1 MEFVIF
7 NFWNPQ
13 CLMLLVYT
21 HKITPRVTY
30 TFKHICKRILGLEI
44 GFTSKVEDF
53 IAHDSLKMS
62 YARQPLSHELFV
74 RSNNLLF
81 ETGLSDID
89 ISVQQWE
96 NTKGFFSTGDRSDLP
111 FDIFAAS
118 FYLLSRYEE
127 YLPHVKDDY
136 GRFLASESLASQH
149 KFINQPV
156 VDIWAYKLQAVL
168 QERFPDYKFTTRK
181 YNVKP
186 VIDVPMAYYFKH
198 KGLLRTIGGTLNDL
212 GRFKLK
218 QTYTRYLVLM
228 GFKRDPYDTFK
239 WIIRKQK
246 KYDFKFIVLFLIGDY
261 STYDKN
267 ISTNRKSF
275 VSLIKSVAD
284 YCDVGIKAS
293 YFSLNNIKTLKA
305 EKIRMEGITHTDLK
319 AVRHSFSKLNLP
331 TSYRNLVELEINQ
344 DFTMGYIDTL
354 GFRAG
359 TCTPFQFYDLDY
371 EVQTPLQINPYQCLD
386 YALLKYNSELDKTE
400 HLQKL
405 INEVKAVNGTFVA
418 VFHNY
423 SFSDLDRWKGF
434 KSLFNLILESSE

>member
-1 MEFVIF
+1 
-7 NFWNPQ
+7 
-13 CLMLLVYT
+13 MLLVYT

-30 TFKHICKRILGLEI
+30 TFKHICKRILGIEVR
-44 GFTSKVEDF
+44 FTSKVEDF

-62 YARQPLSHELFV
+62 YAKQPLSNELFV
-74 RSNNLLF
+74 QSNTLLF
-81 ETGLSDID
+81 ENGLSDVTLN
-89 ISVQQWE
+89 VQQWE
-96 NTKGFFSTGDRSDLP
+96 HTKGFFATGERSDLP

-127 YLPHVKDDY
+127 YLPHVKDEY
-136 GRFLASESLASQH
+136 GRFLASESLAYKQ
-149 KFINQPV
+149 KFLNQPV
-156 VDIWAYKLQAVL
+156 VDIWAYKLKDVL
-168 QERFPDYKFTTRK
+168 AKRFPDYEFPVRSYK
-181 YNVKP
+181 VQP

-198 KGLLRTIGGTLNDL
+198 KGLLRIIGGTLNDL
-212 GRFKLK
+212 RRFKLK
-218 QTYTRYLVLM
+218 QLYFRYLVLF

-239 WIIRKQK
+239 WVIRKQNS
-246 KYDFKFIVLFLIGDY
+246 YNFKFIVLFLIGDY

-267 ISTNRKSF
+267 INTNKKEF

-284 YCDVGIKAS
+284 YCDVGIKVS
-293 YFSLNNIKTLKA
+293 YLALEDVTILKK
-305 EKIRMEGITHTDLK
+305 EKLKMETITHTDLK

-331 TSYRNLVELEINQ
+331 ISYRNLVELEINQ
-344 DFTMGYIDTL
+344 DYSMGYIDTL

-400 HLQKL
+400 HLQK
-405 INEVKAVNGTFVA
+405 IIREVKAVNGTFIP

-423 SFSDLDRWKGF
+423 AFSDLDRWKSYR
-434 KSLFNLILESSE
+434 SLFNLILESSE